1 MTPETSASMLQ
12 DTVPA
17 GQSATATERQP
28 LRDHELP
35 VGAVGQGIEALSGA
49 TLASAVNEILPGVVH
64 WTVQHERIGVDVS
77 SYYLVRERVA
87 IDPMLP
93 AEGLAWFAERD
104 APTAI
109 LLTNRHH
116 YRASGALVD
125 AFGCTVHCHRAG
137 LHEFSKGEPVEPF
150 DFGAELPGG
159 AVACKVGAICPEETA
174 LHFPAHR
181 ALAFADGLVRGA
193 DGPLGFVPDFLLGD
207 DPASVKTGLLASF
220 RRLLEFDADHLL
232 FAHGNPIVGGGTSA
246 LRDFVETAGASA

>member
-1 MTPETSASMLQ
+1 
-12 DTVPA
+12 
-17 GQSATATERQP
+17 
-28 LRDHELP
+28 
-35 VGAVGQGIEALSGA
+35 
-49 TLASAVNEILPGVVH
+49 VNEILTGVVH
-64 WTVQHERIGVDVS
+64 WTVQHERIGIDVS

-93 AEGLAWFAERD
+93 AEGLAWFEERG

-181 ALAFADGLVRGA
+181 ALAFADGLVRGG

-220 RRLLEFDADHLL
+220 RRLLELDADHLL
-232 FAHGNPIVGGGTSA
+232 LAHGNPIVGRGTGA
-246 LRDFVETAGASA
+246 LRDFVETTGSSA